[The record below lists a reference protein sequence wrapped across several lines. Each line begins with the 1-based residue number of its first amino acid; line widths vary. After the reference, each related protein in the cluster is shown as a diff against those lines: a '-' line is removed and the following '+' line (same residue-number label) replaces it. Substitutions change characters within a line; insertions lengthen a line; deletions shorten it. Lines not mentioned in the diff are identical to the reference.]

1 MLHAG
6 HIPDL
11 DTGARAVPIH
21 QSTSFVFHDSLH
33 AAHLFELKQYG
44 NIYSRISNPTTAVLE
59 ERIASLE
66 NGTGALAVA
75 SGMAAQLTTFLTL
88 LGPGDE
94 IVASSHLYGGS
105 VTQLTHTL
113 RKLSV
118 KAHFVDP
125 TKLENWQRAITPK
138 TRLLFGEI
146 IGNPRGSILDIEQ
159 LAKLG
164 KSVGIPLVVDATF
177 ATPYLCRPLDWG
189 ATIVVH
195 SATKFIGGHGNS
207 LGGLIVDSGNFD
219 FSSFPTIAEPSGA
232 YHGLRFYDTFGH
244 YAFLMKARVETVRDT
259 GACISPTNS
268 FLLIQ
273 GLETLS
279 VRMERHV
286 ANALRL
292 ARYLEEHP
300 KVAWV
305 SYAGLPNHPDF
316 ALAQKYL
323 PLGPGAVFTFGLAAA
338 TPNDARDKGKLLIE
352 GLQIFSHLANVGD
365 ARSLVIHPGSTT
377 HQQLSEDELAHAGV
391 APEMVRLSVGLET
404 TDDLLWDLEQAL
416 DAVK

>member
-6 HIPDL
+6 HIPDV

-21 QSTSFVFHDSLH
+21 QSTSFVFHDTLH

-113 RKLSV
+113 KKLSIKV
-118 KAHFVDP
+118 HFVDP
-125 TKLENWQRAITPK
+125 TKINNWERAITPQ

-146 IGNPRGSILDIEQ
+146 IGNPRGSILDVEP

-207 LGGLIVDSGNFD
+207 LGGLIVDSGKLD

-259 GACISPTNS
+259 GACVSPTNS

-273 GLETLS
+273 GLDTLS

-286 ANALRL
+286 ANALRV
-292 ARYLEEHP
+292 AQYLNEHP
-300 KVAWV
+300 KVSWV
-305 SYAGLPNHPDF
+305 SYAGLPNHPDYV
-316 ALAQKYL
+316 LAQKYL

-338 TPNDARDKGKLLIE
+338 TPNDALDKGKQLIE
-352 GLQIFSHLANVGD
+352 GLQVFSHLANVGD

-377 HQQLSEDELAHAGV
+377 HQQLSEDELAQAGV

-404 TDDLLWDLEQAL
+404 TDDLLWDLDQAL
-416 DAVK
+416 EGIP